1 MTSYHQINDQTY
13 DFLTSPDLKVE
24 ILLAGRKKLIF
35 VEGYDDKVI
44 FDIIYKDL
52 LIDFEFIDISL
63 EKAKQHNNAV
73 QALGGCEAVK
83 QTLIKCIEN
92 IPIRKCFG
100 IIDRDLK
107 TDEEID
113 IEKLKP
119 CYNNQLFVFLSR
131 YTIENYFIEP
141 KILKELIR
149 DCSVNN
155 KKLIPLNSL
164 EQIKEI
170 IESILINMAKIGA
183 ANLTIRSLDN
193 TKRHLEDN
201 IKYLDIESRLKQ
213 RLSQYPEEL
222 VLEKWQQFI
231 IKISNENPHK
241 YANAKAYFSYQ
252 FNLAI
257 KSHCN
262 VNLQINNNK
271 PLLARIF
278 KDQPLHQ
285 DFKDLKIFLVS

>member
-13 DFLTSPDLKVE
+13 DFLTCPDLKIE
-24 ILLAGRKKLIF
+24 FLSAGRKKLVF

-63 EKAKQHNNAV
+63 EKAKQLNDKV
-73 QALGGCEAVK
+73 LALGGCEAVK
-83 QTLIKCIEN
+83 QTLLKCIEN

-113 IEKLKP
+113 IE
-119 CYNNQLFVFLSR
+119 
-131 YTIENYFIEP
+131 NYFIEP
-141 KILKELIR
+141 EILKELIR

-155 KKLIPLNSL
+155 KKLISLNSL
-164 EQIKEI
+164 DQI
-170 IESILINMAKIGA
+170 
-183 ANLTIRSLDN
+183 
-193 TKRHLEDN
+193 
-201 IKYLDIESRLKQ
+201 
-213 RLSQYPEEL
+213 EEL
-222 VLEKWQQFI
+222 ILEKWQQFI
-231 IKISNENPHK
+231 IKTSSTENKHK
-241 YANAKAYFSYQ
+241 YASAKAYFSYQ

-271 PLLARIF
+271 PLLARIL
-278 KDQPLHQ
+278 KYQPLHQ
-285 DFKDLKIFLVS
+285 DFKDLKLFLES